1 MSTILLSIGSNTF
14 ARTNIDKARR
24 MLTRLF
30 PGIIFSESVLSEPD
44 DERYSFLFRN
54 VLAMAETDYSPVEVI
69 DKIKQ
74 TERAVGRS
82 PRDKYQG
89 KVIIDIDLIRYNDE
103 ILRPEDF
110 QREYLQQLLTTFTP
124 PVD

>member
-1 MSTILLSIGSNTF
+1 MATFLLSIGSNTF
-14 ARTNIDKARR
+14 AKTNIEQARR

-30 PGIIFSESVLSEPD
+30 PDIVFSQSVLSEPD

-82 PRDKYQG
+82 PRDKYIG
-89 KVIIDIDLIRYNDE
+89 KVIIDIDLIRYNEE

>member
-30 PGIIFSESVLSEPD
+30 PGIVFSESILSEPD

-74 TERAVGRS
+74 TERAIGRS

-110 QREYLQQLLTTFTP
+110 QREYLQQLLTTFAP

>member
-82 PRDKYQG
+82 PRDKYIG
-89 KVIIDIDLIRYNDE
+89 KVIIDIDLSRYNVE

-110 QREYLQQLLTTFTP
+110 QREYLQQLLTTFTT

>member
-30 PGIIFSESVLSEPD
+30 PGIVFSESVLSEPD

-54 VLAMAETDYSPVEVI
+54 VLAMAETEFSPEDVI

-74 TERAVGRS
+74 TERAIGRS

-110 QREYLQQLLTTFTP
+110 QREYLQQLLTTFAP